1 MKQTFQLIAIFV
13 LTLVIFVSYS
23 KAPDY
28 VADAIHLKQ
37 IGQQDEADA
46 EMEEEEA
53 AADNVVAE
61 PVDTARQRILIFGDS
76 MSQLLALRFSDY
88 ANQNGHSLTCVT
100 WNGSSTRQW
109 ATSDTLL
116 HYMRSVRPT
125 HVFVCLGS
133 NELYTA
139 DMKNCRKRAEA
150 ILAKIG
156 NVPTTWVGP
165 PNWMEDK
172 GINTM
177 LQKLMGHSRYFM
189 TKGMKLDRQKD
200 GRHPTRAAAVVWVD
214 KIVEWMKSGKAAHP
228 FRLDKPLKRSTKY
241 RQVVIPM
248 NPSRHRADNG
258 VPTEGNIEGMPAEQT
273 AEQKAENAADRVPSA
288 TVQHDASAA
297 PAATPQHEKT
307 ATDNR
312 PAKTDA
318 SRKTEG
324 SVRKSDTPV
333 RKSDAPAH
341 KADTPAHKGEAP
353 AE

>member
-28 VADAIHLKQ
+28 IADAVHLKQ
-37 IGQQDEADA
+37 IGQTDDADDAGEAVDP
-46 EMEEEEA
+46 
-53 AADNVVAE
+53 AADETITE

-100 WNGSSTRQW
+100 WNGSGTRQW
-109 ATSDTLL
+109 ADSDTLTR
-116 HYMRSVRPT
+116 YMRSVRPT

-139 DMKNCRKRAEA
+139 DMKNLRKRAEA

-165 PNWMEDK
+165 PNWTEDK

-177 LQKLMGHSRYFM
+177 LQKLMGHRRYFM

-214 KIVEWMKSGKAAHP
+214 KIVEWFNGGKAAHP

-258 VPTEGNIEGMPAEQT
+258 VSPEGNIEGLPDEQI
-273 AEQKAENAADRVPSA
+273 AGQNAENAADRVPPA
-288 TVQHDASAA
+288 TVQHDASTA

-307 ATDNR
+307 ATGT
-312 PAKTDA
+312 AKTDA
-318 SRKTEG
+318 SRKTDG
-324 SVRKSDTPV
+324 SAHKSET
-333 RKSDAPAH
+333 PAH
-341 KADTPAHKGEAP
+341 KADAPAHKGEAP